1 MATKANIN
9 VDQGTTFNT
18 VISLTDD
25 SGNPLD
31 LTGYTANA
39 SIRTT
44 YAAVN
49 STSFS
54 VALSNGNITLSLDA
68 NTTSSLKRSRYLY
81 DVILTDSHNN
91 ITRVL
96 EGVLYV
102 DPAVTTSAIVPTY
115 YTMVVA
121 NVQQKILTGDTVYQS
136 NGSANLTAVVYEVDG
151 PPMLGCSYSNTINT
165 FANTTSNTMIIK
177 IMNPTGA
184 FAPTG
189 STNYILYDANTNANG
204 IIMSVT
210 QTVTQ
215 MLTE

>member
-9 VDQGTTFNT
+9 IDQGSTFNT
-18 VISLTDD
+18 SISLTDD

-31 LTGYTANA
+31 LSGYTANA
-39 SIRTT
+39 AIRTS
-44 YAAVN
+44 YAAIN

-54 VALSNGNITLSLDA
+54 VALSNGQVTLSLDA
-68 NTTSSLKRSRYLY
+68 NTTSSLKRSRYIY
-81 DVILTDSHNN
+81 DVILTDSYNTV
-91 ITRVL
+91 TRVV
-96 EGVLYV
+96 EGTIYV
-102 DPAVTTSAIVPTY
+102 DPAVTTPVVAQTY

-136 NGSANLTAVVYEVDG
+136 NGTANLTAVVYETDG
-151 PPMLGCSYSNTINT
+151 PPLLGYAYSNTLNT
-165 FANTTSNTMIIK
+165 YANSTSNVMIVK
-177 IMNPTGA
+177 VMSPTGV

-189 STNYILYDANTNANG
+189 NTSYILYDANTNANG

-210 QTVTQ
+210 QTTTQ